1 MSTGTIERTID
12 VPLAPPEVW
21 ARITDVREVASW
33 LSILERVTERERLAA
48 YDAVL
53 QDRVGPFRLR
63 ADLAIKVTEATEPS
77 ILAVQAAGEDRQ
89 VRSRIAVDASL
100 ELNPGESG
108 TGTRLHL
115 VGSYEVTG
123 RVATLGA
130 STINAKARKLV
141 DEFCTRVETELR

>member
-12 VPLAPPEVW
+12 VGLDPPAVW
-21 ARITDVREVASW
+21 ARVTDVGEVASW
-33 LSILERVTERERLAA
+33 LPILEHVTEREPLAA

-63 ADLAIKVTEATEPS
+63 ADVAITVTEATEPTR
-77 ILAVQAAGEDRQ
+77 LAIAAAGEDRQ

-100 ELNPGESG
+100 ALSAAESG
-108 TGTRLHL
+108 SGTRLHL
-115 VGSYEVTG
+115 VGNYEVTG

-130 STINAKARKLV
+130 ATINSKARKLV
-141 DEFCTRVETELR
+141 DEFCTRAEAELR

>member
-1 MSTGTIERTID
+1 MTTGTIERTID
-12 VPLAPPEVW
+12 VPMTPADVW
-21 ARITDVREVASW
+21 ARVTDVREVASW
-33 LSILERVTERERLAA
+33 VSILEQVTERERLAS

-77 ILAVQAAGEDRQ
+77 RIAIQAAGEDRQ
-89 VRSRIAVDASL
+89 VRSRIAVDAAL
-100 ELNPGESG
+100 ELQSSETGGG
-108 TGTRLHL
+108 TDVHL

-141 DEFCTRVETELR
+141 DEFCSRAERELR

>member
-12 VPLAPPEVW
+12 VALDPPGVW
-21 ARITDVREVASW
+21 ARMTDVGEVASW
-33 LSILERVTERERLAA
+33 LPILEQVTERQPMAR

-63 ADLAIKVTEATEPS
+63 ADLAIEVTEATEPTR
-77 ILAVQAAGEDRQ
+77 LAIQAAGEDRQ

-100 ELNPGESG
+100 ALSPADVGG
-108 TGTRLHL
+108 GTRLHL
-115 VGSYEVTG
+115 VGKYEVTG

-130 STINAKARKLV
+130 ATINSKARKLV
-141 DEFCTRVETELR
+141 DEFCTRAEAELR